1 LALLAVSS
9 SANPSKEKR
18 RRIARESLPVGGEP
32 KSSGLLKIFTAM
44 FEGMPQPEQ
53 KKIKEN
59 LLEGS
64 KILYDAATSMFEV
77 YFAGKAELEKKKI
90 KESFFQAI
98 SILED
103 VLAPMLNALLLG
115 KTNPAAETKK

>member
-1 LALLAVSS
+1 MAFLAVSS
-9 SANPSKEKR
+9 SANPKEKR
-18 RRIARESLPVGGEP
+18 YRIPRESLPVDGEP
-32 KSSGLLKIFTAM
+32 KSSGLLKIFTSI

-77 YFAGKAELEKKKI
+77 YSAGKTELEKKKI
-90 KESFFQAI
+90 
-98 SILED
+98 
-103 VLAPMLNALLLG
+103 
-115 KTNPAAETKK
+115 